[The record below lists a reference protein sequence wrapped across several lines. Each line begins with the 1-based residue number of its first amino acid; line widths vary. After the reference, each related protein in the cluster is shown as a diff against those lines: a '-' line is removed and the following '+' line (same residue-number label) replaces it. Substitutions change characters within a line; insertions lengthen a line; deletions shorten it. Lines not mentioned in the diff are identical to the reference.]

1 MAAGAGIDMKDVPP
15 EEMLREQIQN
25 DVRAASKLIEQ
36 GAYATALEA
45 LRQAMSML
53 ERLTYGYSSG

>member
-53 ERLTYGYSSG
+53 ERLTYGD